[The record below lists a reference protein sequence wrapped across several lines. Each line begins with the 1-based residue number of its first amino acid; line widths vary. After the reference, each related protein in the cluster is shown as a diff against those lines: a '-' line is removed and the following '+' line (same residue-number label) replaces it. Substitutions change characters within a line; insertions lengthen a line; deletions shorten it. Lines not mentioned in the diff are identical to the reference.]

1 MIALLAGIAKLYVYN
16 SNNYDTI
23 RDIILYYKNVLCDI
37 NSGCVTSAEAVL
49 IEQQSYH
56 KMLEWLT
63 DKDNNKIVV
72 VALSPQSL
80 ASLADLLNMS
90 LADTFLKIA
99 FLLKV
104 S

>member
-1 MIALLAGIAKLYVYN
+1 M
-16 SNNYDTI
+16 
-23 RDIILYYKNVLCDI
+23 
-37 NSGCVTSAEAVL
+37 TSAEAVL

-63 DKDNNKIVV
+63 DKDSKIVI

-80 ASLADLLNMS
+80 ASLADLLNMT

-104 S
+104 SY

>member
-1 MIALLAGIAKLYVYN
+1 MIALLAGIAKLYDYN
-16 SNNYDTI
+16 SNNYDTLH
-23 RDIILYYKNVLCDI
+23 DIILYYQHVLCDI

-63 DKDNNKIVV
+63 DKDNKIVV

-80 ASLADLLNMS
+80 ASLADLLNMT

>member
-1 MIALLAGIAKLYVYN
+1 M
-16 SNNYDTI
+16 
-23 RDIILYYKNVLCDI
+23 LCDI

-63 DKDNNKIVV
+63 DKDNKIVV

-80 ASLADLLNMS
+80 ASLADLLNMT

-104 S
+104 G